1 MTDRGTRIASSPQ
14 RLAIL
19 DALRLA
25 RGPLDAAQIRKL
37 VPSAKVGFNG
47 HMRALEEAGA
57 VVRDGKSWLTGETTF
72 ELPASPDADD
82 PDWLLAVEANRTAV
96 ERRVAAM
103 RGWLDVEREPE
114 WERWRAAVINLDGS
128 MCLNPAQ
135 LSALEQRLRDVIAQ
149 FRAEE
154 LTTEAPDAEDVL
166 VILSAVPMR
175 SSRPI

>member
-1 MTDRGTRIASSPQ
+1 
-14 RLAIL
+14 
-19 DALRLA
+19 
-25 RGPLDAAQIRKL
+25 
-37 VPSAKVGFNG
+37 
-47 HMRALEEAGA
+47 
-57 VVRDGKSWLTGETTF
+57 
-72 ELPASPDADD
+72 
-82 PDWLLAVEANRTAV
+82 
-96 ERRVAAM
+96 
-103 RGWLDVEREPE
+103 
-114 WERWRAAVINLDGS
+114 

>member
-37 VPSAKVGFNG
+37 VPSAKVGLNG

-57 VVRDGKSWLTGETTF
+57 V
-72 ELPASPDADD
+72 
-82 PDWLLAVEANRTAV
+82 
-96 ERRVAAM
+96 
-103 RGWLDVEREPE
+103 
-114 WERWRAAVINLDGS
+114 NLDGS